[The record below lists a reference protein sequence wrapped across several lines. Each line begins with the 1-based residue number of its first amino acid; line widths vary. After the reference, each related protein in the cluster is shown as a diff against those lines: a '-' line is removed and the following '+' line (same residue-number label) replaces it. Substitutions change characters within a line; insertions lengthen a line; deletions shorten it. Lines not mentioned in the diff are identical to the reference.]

1 MKETLIQKSVLD
13 YLRLSGYFAVRL
25 NNIPTPLGDGKFRP
39 VAMKG
44 LPDAHVDIVVDGLPI
59 SVWIEF
65 KNEKGRLSPNQKAVM
80 EKIKTYGGF
89 YFVIRSIDE
98 MERAIKEVNHEVRE
112 RLHSMTFSGETNG
125 GTKGKQIS

>member
-1 MKETLIQKSVLD
+1 LKETIIQKAVLD
-13 YLRLSGYFAVRL
+13 YLRYNGYFAVRL

-80 EKIKTYGGF
+80 DTIRTYGGF

-98 MERAIKEVNHEVRE
+98 MERAILEVNHEVRG
-112 RLHSMTFSGETNG
+112 RLQSITLSGENNG
-125 GTKGKQIS
+125 RAT

>member
-1 MKETLIQKSVLD
+1 M
-13 YLRLSGYFAVRL
+13 
-25 NNIPTPLGDGKFRP
+25 
-39 VAMKG
+39 
-44 LPDAHVDIVVDGLPI
+44 VVDGLPI

-98 MERAIKEVNHEVRE
+98 MERAIKEVSHEVRG

-125 GTKGKQIS
+125 GTKGK

>member
-1 MKETLIQKSVLD
+1 MKETLIQKAVLD
-13 YLRLSGYFAVRL
+13 YLRMSGYFAVRL
-25 NNIPTPLGDGKFRP
+25 NNIPTPLGEGKFRP

-65 KNEKGRLSPNQKAVM
+65 KNEKGRLSPNQKVVKESIDA
-80 EKIKTYGGF
+80 YGGF

-98 MERAIKEVNHEVRE
+98 MERAIKEVNHEVRG
-112 RLHSMTFSGETNG
+112 RLQSMTISGVPNG
-125 GTKGKQIS
+125 RTTT